1 MEATSDYNIKARK
14 GAKLYLGLGSDLSAS
29 GFALHMIYYQFLRN
43 LLTNFGQ
50 ITLTF
55 RVGRSRSFENCIKS
69 CGEVSTFHI
78 TRFGTSFHRK
88 TTKNSD
94 IISGPLYSKAMT
106 FDL

>member
-1 MEATSDYNIKARK
+1 MEATSDYNIKACK

-29 GFALHMIYYQFLRN
+29 GFAFHMIYYQFCIF
-43 LLTNFGQ
+43 LTNFGQ
-50 ITLTF
+50 MTLTF

-69 CGEVSTFHI
+69 CRKVSTFDT

-88 TTKNSD
+88 TTKTSD
-94 IISGPLYSKAMT
+94 IISDPIYSKAVT